1 MPRAPKDLMI
11 EHLRKLL
18 ADAFALHQRGG
29 TGQRVGRAYGTADG
43 YMLAL
48 IDARVV
54 SEVELRGLVAEERS
68 RLLGPGSRTLTE
80 AEQGEG
86 AEQAA

>member
-1 MPRAPKDLMI
+1 MPRAPKYLMI

-29 TGQRVGRAYGTADG
+29 TGQSVGRAYGTADG

-48 IDARVV
+48 IDAAVV
-54 SEVELRGLVAEERS
+54 GEVELRALVAEERA

-80 AEQGEG
+80 ADQGAG